1 MATNQKAG
9 RFNKQITFSTITKVD
24 DGYGGFT
31 ATYAPYATV
40 WAYIK
45 PLSLNEQLIRGQESG
60 TTTYD
65 VWVINTG
72 DYNFTRQMKVTYG
85 GKEFVINSVVD
96 QDEADRYFVFTM
108 SSKDDVTT
116 PKPHIINALTD
127 FSGQIAFINFD
138 TEMNNPQGNEGSIW
152 FNSSTFDE
160 PFNPESMITS
170 DDGKS
175 FLITFGAFGS
185 NIIPPDIDLTVTIT
199 GGVFTAVNGQT
210 LDTVDEYYVQ
220 NNTDL

>member
-1 MATNQKAG
+1 MATNPKAG

-72 DYNFTRQMKVTYG
+72 DYNFTRQMKVTYA

-116 PKPHIINALTD
+116 PKPHIINALTEIN
-127 FSGQIAFINFD
+127 GQTIYLNFD
-138 TEMNNPQGNEGSIW
+138 ITMNAPDGNEDYLSI
-152 FNSSTFDE
+152 NSSTFSSPIT
-160 PFNPESMITS
+160 PFSITNS
-170 DDGKS
+170 NDNKS
-175 FLITFGAFGS
+175 FIVAIAGNVITNS
-185 NIIPPDIDLTVTIT
+185 IDLTVTIT

>member
-45 PLSLNEQLIRGQESG
+45 PLSLNEQLIRGQEAG

-72 DYNFTRQMKVTYG
+72 DYNFTRQMKVTYA

-116 PKPHIINALTD
+116 PKPHIINALTEIN
-127 FSGQIAFINFD
+127 GQTIYLNFD
-138 TEMNNPQGNEGSIW
+138 ITMNAPDGNEDYLSI
-152 FNSSTFDE
+152 NSSTFSSPIT
-160 PFNPESMITS
+160 PFSITNS
-170 DDGKS
+170 NDNKS
-175 FLITFGAFGS
+175 FIVAIAGNVITNS
-185 NIIPPDIDLTVTIT
+185 IDLTVTIT

>member
-1 MATNQKAG
+1 MATNPKAG

-60 TTTYD
+60 TTIYD

-72 DYNFTRQMKVTYG
+72 DYNFTRQMKVTYA

-108 SSKDDVTT
+108 SAKDDITVVF
-116 PKPHIINALTD
+116 PHLVSALTDIENRSPYLTVFYNFDTQLDGDTIDKSYFRITVNNESYSVPDSVELSPDLKSVIALHPTDEVLTGNALTCD
-127 FSGQIAFINFD
+127 
-138 TEMNNPQGNEGSIW
+138 
-152 FNSSTFDE
+152 
-160 PFNPESMITS
+160 
-170 DDGKS
+170 
-175 FLITFGAFGS
+175 
-185 NIIPPDIDLTVTIT
+185 IT
-199 GGVFTAVNGQT
+199 GGVIFSINGQP
-210 LDTVDEYYVQ
+210 LATVESFYVQ
-220 NNTDL
+220 NNVQ

>member
-1 MATNQKAG
+1 MATNPKAG

-45 PLSLNEQLIRGQESG
+45 PLSLNEQLIRGQEAG

-72 DYNFTRQMKVTYG
+72 DYNFTRQMKVTYA

-116 PKPHIINALTD
+116 PKPHIINALTEIN
-127 FSGQIAFINFD
+127 GQTIYLNFD
-138 TEMNNPQGNEGSIW
+138 ITMNAPDGNEDYLSI
-152 FNSSTFDE
+152 NSSTFSSPIT
-160 PFNPESMITS
+160 PFSITNS
-170 DDGKS
+170 NDNKS
-175 FLITFGAFGS
+175 FIVAIAGNVITNS
-185 NIIPPDIDLTVTIT
+185 IDLTVTIT

>member
-1 MATNQKAG
+1 MATNPKAG

-45 PLSLNEQLIRGQESG
+45 PLSLNEQLIRGQEAG

-72 DYNFTRQMKVTYG
+72 DYNFTRQMKVTYA

-116 PKPHIINALTD
+116 PKPHIINALTEIN
-127 FSGQIAFINFD
+127 GQTIYLNFD
-138 TEMNNPQGNEGSIW
+138 ITMNAPDGNEDYLSI
-152 FNSSTFDE
+152 NSSTFSSPIT
-160 PFNPESMITS
+160 PFSITNS
-170 DDGKS
+170 NDNKS
-175 FLITFGAFGS
+175 FIVAIAGNVITNS
-185 NIIPPDIDLTVTIT
+185 IDLR
-199 GGVFTAVNGQT
+199 
-210 LDTVDEYYVQ
+210 LS
-220 NNTDL
+220 

>member
-1 MATNQKAG
+1 MATNPKAG

-72 DYNFTRQMKVTYG
+72 DYNFTRQMKVTYA

-127 FSGQIAFINFD
+127 IQSDYLYINFD
-138 TEMNNPQGNEGSIW
+138 IVMDDPTGLHTHILYGEVGSL
-152 FNSSTFDE
+152 TFPDSVE
-160 PFNPESMITS
+160 LSA
-170 DDGKS
+170 DGKT
-175 FLITFGAFGS
+175 FICNLPIDDLQPGVNLIL
-185 NIIPPDIDLTVTIT
+185 NIN
-199 GGVFTAVNGQT
+199 GGIFQADNGQS
-210 LDTVDEYYVQ
+210 LDTVESFYVQ
-220 NNTDL
+220 NNVQ

>member
-1 MATNQKAG
+1 MATNPKAG

-45 PLSLNEQLIRGQESG
+45 PLSLNEQLIRGQEAG

-72 DYNFTRQMKVTYG
+72 DYNFTRQMKVTYA

-127 FSGQIAFINFD
+127 TENHPAPVGLKVFINFD
-138 TEMNNPQGNEGSIW
+138 TQLDVDSLDPTAIFIKITAKSYNGNPDSI
-152 FNSSTFDE
+152 SLSADLKTIIALMPEDDIVSGDE
-160 PFNPESMITS
+160 
-170 DDGKS
+170 
-175 FLITFGAFGS
+175 
-185 NIIPPDIDLTVTIT
+185 LTLDIT
-199 GGVFTAVNGQT
+199 GGGIYSVAGQRA
-210 LDTVDEYYVQ
+210 E
-220 NNTDL
+220 

>member
-1 MATNQKAG
+1 MATNPKAG

-45 PLSLNEQLIRGQESG
+45 PLSLNEQLIRGQEAG

-72 DYNFTRQMKVTYG
+72 DYNFTRQMKVTYA

-116 PKPHIINALTD
+116 PKPHIINALTEIN
-127 FSGQIAFINFD
+127 GQTIYLNFD
-138 TEMNNPQGNEGSIW
+138 ITMNAPDGNEDYLSI
-152 FNSSTFDE
+152 NSSTFSSPIT
-160 PFNPESMITS
+160 PFSITNS
-170 DDGKS
+170 NDNKS
-175 FLITFGAFGS
+175 FIVAIAGNVITNSF
-185 NIIPPDIDLTVTIT
+185 DLTVTIT